1 MRAILEHRTSYCKQ
15 EQFRAS
21 TCQRDEPLIT
31 RPLIPRKRAGINK
44 ADFNRRTTTMEQ
56 IRRYEEGEL
65 QETQRALALPPE
77 ESHDERAIRLGIGQ
91 ALADGRPID
100 DYTARYIASQLHGG
114 QVSALYSLASTG
126 NIDPAV
132 FAELEADRETF
143 EPQVQGWVDALH
155 SYCQDRPDKGPIE
168 GWLRR
173 AAEQERPDNEPPA
186 GRDLVD
192 RSSVARMTAHG
203 QAAIVRGS
211 APDDR
216 GDPGSDEADHFSW
229 DDAFN
234 WNPAEAAAGQ
244 VQERRCSP
252 EELDELSASSQSSRS
267 ARSMSLAG
275 MAWSDMPVGPV
286 GWSSARMPKASGTS
300 VKL

>member
-77 ESHDERAIRLGIGQ
+77 ESHDERAIRLGIEQ

-100 DYTARYIASQLHGG
+100 DYTVRYIASQLHGG

-155 SYCQDRPDKGPIE
+155 AYCRVRPDKGPVE
-168 GWLRR
+168 GWMRR
-173 AAEQERPDNEPPA
+173 AAEHAAEEAEVREALLGRIEAA
-186 GRDLVD
+186 G
-192 RSSVARMTAHG
+192 MTTLG
-203 QAAIVRGS
+203 QIAIVRGS
-211 APDDR
+211 APDES
-216 GDPGSDEADHFSW
+216 GDPGPDDGADHFPW

-244 VQERRCSP
+244 VQERRCLP
-252 EELDELSASSQSSRS
+252 EELD
-267 ARSMSLAG
+267 
-275 MAWSDMPVGPV
+275 
-286 GWSSARMPKASGTS
+286 
-300 VKL
+300 